1 MPDASIIV
9 AVVALITSLVTV
21 LASRKRNSAEAYKYK
36 AEADA
41 TISTATLALADRLQK
56 EIDKL
61 RGQHLQDL
69 ADLTLRIQQLE
80 ERNNLYRRYISM
92 LIGQLTA
99 ANIMPIEP
107 PEPLRDRAGD

>member
-9 AVVALITSLVTV
+9 AVVALITSLITIQ
-21 LASRKRNSAEAYKYK
+21 ASRRRNSAEAYKYK
-36 AEADA
+36 AEAEA
-41 TISTATLALADRLQK
+41 TISTVTLALADRLQA

-69 ADLTLRIQQLE
+69 AELTLRIQQLE
-80 ERNNLYRRYISM
+80 DQNNLYRRYIGL

-107 PEPLRDRAGD
+107 PEPLRDRAGA